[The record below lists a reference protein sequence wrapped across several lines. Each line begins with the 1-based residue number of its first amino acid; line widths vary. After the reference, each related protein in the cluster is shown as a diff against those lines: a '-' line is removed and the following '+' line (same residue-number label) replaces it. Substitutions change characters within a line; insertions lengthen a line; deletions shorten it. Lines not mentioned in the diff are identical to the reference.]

1 MELSL
6 RYMYTRT
13 LALEPSAEIADEHVA
28 PLDIQWV
35 GVASTRFASH
45 TGFLYFVTDEREV
58 PSPALDPES
67 MFGCVVPESLGDRC
81 RGIPRIVV
89 PDDCDMDRLFDHL
102 VGEMEKYRRWHDM
115 INDLLIADAP
125 YQHMVDATARL
136 VPRPMYVADA
146 NWRMIAH
153 VDFEM
158 NEISATWHYQLLH
171 DGLYPH
177 HIVEALNRTGDYS
190 RISNLPRAA
199 LLDSQVYTLRI
210 LAKPVRYQGKLVG
223 YYFMIDTWGDLGYCE
238 VEIAQEFGTMIAP
251 LMAARN
257 AKEGHMAGF
266 QDSLIIHVLDGLT
279 TSKREIA
286 QQLKTDA
293 HWPVESDFRLATVQY
308 EPDEYENHLLHMQT
322 MGLLMGD
329 FDSRAY
335 SYRDTAVVVFHEAE
349 QERDDFMEHLERC
362 AVSLKRPVIVSSRF
376 NDFSQLKSY
385 YDQNAYVH
393 ERMETEGDPEP
404 RLIQCDKSFRSLL
417 ADCCKGTIPSCYGA
431 DVLYAYDQEHNTKY
445 CETLLAYLA
454 LERNALLTSQ
464 ALFLHRNTLRN
475 RLTKIEE
482 IIGTNLDNVDERIH
496 LMIALGMHLHA
507 SK

>member
-13 LALEPSAEIADEHVA
+13 LTLEPTAQIADEHVA

-45 TGFLYFVTDEREV
+45 AGFLYFVTDKREV

-67 MFGCVVPESLGDRC
+67 MFGCVVPESLGERC
-81 RGIPRIVV
+81 RGIPRIIV
-89 PDDCDMDRLFDHL
+89 PDNCDMDHLFNYL
-102 VGEMEKYRRWHDM
+102 VSEMEKYRRWHDT
-115 INDLLIADAP
+115 INDLLVADAP
-125 YQHMVDATARL
+125 YLNLVEETARL

-177 HIVEALNRTGDYS
+177 HIVEALNRTGDYN

-199 LLDSQVYTLRI
+199 LIDSKVYTIRI
-210 LAKPVRYQGKLVG
+210 LAKPIRYRGKLVG

-251 LMAARN
+251 MMAARG
-257 AKEGHMAGF
+257 AKEGHLTGF
-266 QDSLIIHVLDGLT
+266 QDNMIIHILDGLL
-279 TSKREIA
+279 TSKHDIA
-286 QQLKTDA
+286 QQLKAETR
-293 HWPVESDFRLATVQY
+293 WPVDSDFRLATVQY

-349 QERDDFMEHLERC
+349 RDRDDFMGHLRKC
-362 AVSLKRPVIVSSRF
+362 AMSLKRPVIVSSRF
-376 NDFSQLKSY
+376 RDFSQLKSY
-385 YDQNAYVH
+385 YDQNCYVH
-393 ERMETEGDPEP
+393 ERTMTNPDMEPQ
-404 RLIQCDKSFRSLL
+404 LILCDKSFRGLL
-417 ADCCKGTIPSCYGA
+417 ADCCKGVIPSCYGA
-431 DVLYAYDQEHNTKY
+431 DVLRAYDLEHGTKF

-454 LERNALLTSQ
+454 LERNAQLTAK

-475 RLTKIEE
+475 RLVKIEE
-482 IIGTNLDNVDERIH
+482 IIGTDLDDVDERIH
-496 LMIALGMHLHA
+496 LMIALGMRIHA
-507 SK
+507 TK